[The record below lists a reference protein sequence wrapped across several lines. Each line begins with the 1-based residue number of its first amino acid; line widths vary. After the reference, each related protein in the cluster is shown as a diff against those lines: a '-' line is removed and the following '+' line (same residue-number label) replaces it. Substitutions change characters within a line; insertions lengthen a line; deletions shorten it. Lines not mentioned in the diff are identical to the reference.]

1 MNAISLTL
9 ASSLVLISIFISYY
23 QKLGVEKEIV
33 VGTIRAVIQLT
44 IVGYI
49 LHYIFAANNFFFT
62 LTMVTIMIIVAGNN
76 AAKRGRGIPGVFYYI
91 TVSIA
96 IGTAITLAILI
107 LFGTV
112 HFRPQEVIPVAGMI
126 IGNSMV
132 SSGLTVSRLKD
143 EMKNRTLEIQTALAL
158 GASARQAVQKI
169 LKISLKTGMM
179 PTIDGMKTLGIVQLP
194 GMMTGLILGGVDPI
208 NAVKYQIMVTF
219 MLASTVAISCF
230 CVTFLTYKEFFT
242 PYHQMIVNGGGE

>member
-1 MNAISLTL
+1 MNVWSLTF
-9 ASSLVLISIFISYY
+9 ASSLVFIAMFISYY
-23 QKLGVEKEIV
+23 QKLAIEKEII
-33 VGTIRAVIQLT
+33 VGTVRAVIQLT

-49 LHYIFAANNFFFT
+49 LHYIFAANNYLFT
-62 LTMVTIMIIVAGNN
+62 LAMICVMILVAGNN
-76 AAKRGRGIPGVFYYI
+76 AAKRGKGIPGVFYYI

-96 IGTAITLAILI
+96 IAATITLAILVFFKAI
-107 LFGTV
+107 
-112 HFRPQEVIPVAGMI
+112 HFVPQEVIPVSGMI

-143 EMKNRTLEIQTALAL
+143 EIKSRALEIQTALAL
-158 GASARQAVQKI
+158 GATARQSVQKI
-169 LKISLKTGMM
+169 LKIAIKTGMM

-230 CVTFLTYKEFFT
+230 SVAFLTYRRFFT
-242 PYHQMIVNGGGE
+242 AHHQLVQS

>member
-1 MNAISLTL
+1 MNVWSLTF
-9 ASSLVLISIFISYY
+9 ASSLVFIAMFISYY
-23 QKLGVEKEIV
+23 QKLAIEKEII
-33 VGTIRAVIQLT
+33 VGTVRAVIQLT

-49 LHYIFAANNFFFT
+49 LHYIFAANNYLFT
-62 LTMVTIMIIVAGNN
+62 LAMICVMILVAGNN
-76 AAKRGRGIPGVFYYI
+76 AAKRGKGIPGVFYYI

-96 IGTAITLAILI
+96 IAATITLAILVFFKAI
-107 LFGTV
+107 
-112 HFRPQEVIPVAGMI
+112 HFVPQEVIPVSGMI

-143 EMKNRTLEIQTALAL
+143 EIKGRALEIQTALAL
-158 GASARQAVQKI
+158 GATARQSVQKI
-169 LKISLKTGMM
+169 LKIAIKTGMM

-230 CVTFLTYKEFFT
+230 SVAFLTYRRFFT
-242 PYHQMIVNGGGE
+242 AHHQLVQS

>member
-1 MNAISLTL
+1 MNVWPLTF
-9 ASSLVLISIFISYY
+9 ASSLVFIAMFISYY
-23 QKLGVEKEIV
+23 QKLAIEKEII
-33 VGTIRAVIQLT
+33 VGTVRAVIQLT

-49 LHYIFAANNFFFT
+49 LHYIFAANNYLFT
-62 LTMVTIMIIVAGNN
+62 LAMICVMILVAGNN
-76 AAKRGRGIPGVFYYI
+76 AAKRGKGIPGVFYYI

-96 IGTAITLAILI
+96 IAATITLAILVFFKAI
-107 LFGTV
+107 
-112 HFRPQEVIPVAGMI
+112 HFVPQEVIPVSGMI

-143 EMKNRTLEIQTALAL
+143 EIKGRALEIQTALAL
-158 GASARQAVQKI
+158 GATARQSVQKI
-169 LKISLKTGMM
+169 LKIAIKTGMM

-230 CVTFLTYKEFFT
+230 SVAFLTYRRFFT
-242 PYHQMIVNGGGE
+242 AHHQLVQS